1 MPNIYK
7 PRPENRREFMDKLVT
22 PYDETI
28 GNPNQVYS
36 AEIKPGQ
43 AEFNRSLEISMKGD
57 DTVNIA
63 VGLQDMDE
71 AISFYFDNVLKLS
84 VFQNNRKRLVPVV
97 YSSPEKWKSIQ
108 SDGFLRDSS
117 GKIQAPLIT
126 FRRDNLEPNR
136 SLGNKLDGNQIHNFI
151 LFEKKYNKRNAY
163 DNFNI
168 LTNAKPS
175 KEFVVAFPPDYVTLT
190 YTVVVF
196 TDFVEQ
202 MNQLIESINFASN
215 SYWGDPSKF
224 QFKARIDSFPTSVLL
239 ESGSDRTLRSTFQI
253 ILNGYIIPDSIN
265 RDMANAKKAFGPAQI
280 QFGLE
285 TSTSSELFTAQIAKG
300 TAKSLNAVQTADSV
314 NVSTIVNTYTID
326 PGDLTYLG
334 TSIAKTANTV
344 TQTTATF
351 NNSFILQPSGGSGLP
366 PTTKDNF
373 AFYANGVNIPG
384 KDIIS
389 LAEVGPNVV
398 LTVNSATLGYLLTNS
413 DGTTKEIIGVGKF
426 G

>member
-1 MPNIYK
+1 MPNTYR

-22 PYDETI
+22 PYDPTM

-36 AEIKPGQ
+36 EEIKPGQ

-57 DTVNIA
+57 DTVSIA
-63 VGLQDMDE
+63 VGLEDMDQ
-71 AISFYFDNVLKLS
+71 AISFYFHNVLKLS

-108 SDGFLRDSS
+108 ADGFLRDSS

-151 LFEKKYNKRNAY
+151 LFEKKYNKRNFY

-168 LTNAKPS
+168 LTNSKPS
-175 KEFVVAFPPDYVTLT
+175 KEFIVAFPPDYVTLT
-190 YTVVVF
+190 YTVVMF

-239 ESGSDRTLRSTFQI
+239 EAGSDRTLRSTFQI
-253 ILNGYIIPDSIN
+253 VLNGYIIPDSIN
-265 RDMANAKKAFGPAQI
+265 RDMANAKKAFGTAQI

-285 TSTSSELFTAQIAKG
+285 TSTSSEMFTVQQLQG
-300 TAKSLNAVQTADSV
+300 TARSLNGVQVNDSV
-314 NVSTIVNTYTID
+314 NISNISNTFTID
-326 PGDLTYLG
+326 PADLDYLG
-334 TSIAKTANTV
+334 VSKAKTATV
-344 TQTTATF
+344 NSGTTATF
-351 NNSFILQPSGGSGLP
+351 SNTYILQPTGGSGLP

-373 AFYANGVNIPG
+373 SFYANGITIPG
-384 KDIIS
+384 KDIVS
-389 LAEVGPNVV
+389 FVEVGSNVV